1 MAGVRVF
8 AKEFKFQRHQRIGS
22 AAQPVFRAGMDHHC
36 GVEIVETALL
46 GHPHLAAEV
55 FLGRRSDHP
64 DFPAQLIDHRFISAA
79 RQHADRRDQVVTAP
93 VADLRQRVVFA

>member
-1 MAGVRVF
+1 MRVF

-22 AAQPVFRAGMDHHC
+22 AAQPVFRAGVDHHRS
-36 GVEIVETALL
+36 VEIIEAALL

-55 FLGRRSDHP
+55 FLSRRPDHP
-64 DFPAQLIDHRFISAA
+64 DFPAQLINYRFISAA
-79 RQHADRRDQVVTAP
+79 RQHADRRDQVVAAP